1 VNRVYDDV
9 RLATAYQA
17 GNDMPEE
24 SLRAWVGLIRSFAP
38 QPSPAVLEIGAGVR
52 HEVAHCK

>member
-1 VNRVYDDV
+1 
-9 RLATAYQA
+9 
-17 GNDMPEE
+17 MPEE